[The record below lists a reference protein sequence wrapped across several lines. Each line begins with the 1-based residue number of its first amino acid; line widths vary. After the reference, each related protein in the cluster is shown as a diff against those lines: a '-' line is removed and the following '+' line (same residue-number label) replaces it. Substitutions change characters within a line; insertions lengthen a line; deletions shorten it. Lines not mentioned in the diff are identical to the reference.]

1 MQRSRAEVAWL
12 LLLVSNGDFRV
23 SGHEAVGTENLLD
36 FFQSIAHLL
45 VGVRC
50 HEAETDERVV
60 GRYSRRND
68 GIDEDA
74 LIQQVARDSEGLVV
88 VTDEQGDDGRLG
100 VADLA
105 SHVTE
110 TLQCLVSDFPEVLL
124 TLGLG
129 NHDVDGLHCSCC
141 RSRRDAGGED
151 VAAGMMAQVVGDDL
165 AGGDETAQ
173 RSD

>member
-1 MQRSRAEVAWL
+1 MAWL

-45 VGVRC
+45 VGVRS

-74 LIQQVARDSEGLVV
+74 LIQQVAGDSEGLVV
-88 VTDEQGDDGRLG
+88 VSDEQGDDGRLG

-124 TLGLG
+124 TLGLTDE
-129 NHDVDGLHCSCC
+129 NINSLH
-141 RSRRDAGGED
+141 RRGSRCGGDAGGED
-151 VAAGMMAQVVGDDL
+151 IAA
-165 AGGDETAQ
+165 
-173 RSD
+173 